1 MYEYNDLTNDETIED
16 VLARAFV
23 MMLGVHLPEKPALTL
38 MQTWIKM
45 QAVDQGIEL
54 TEEYIL
60 KQIPNFIT
68 YLYRR

>member
-1 MYEYNDLTNDETIED
+1 MCDDTLSDDELLDD

-23 MMLGVHLPEKPALTL
+23 MMLGVHMPSKGSLTF
-38 MQTWIKM
+38 MKEWVTINSQYN
-45 QAVDQGIEL
+45 GIEI

-60 KQIPNFIT
+60 RQIPNFIT

>member
-1 MYEYNDLTNDETIED
+1 MCDDTLSDDELLDD

-23 MMLGVHLPEKPALTL
+23 MMLGVHMLSKESLIFMKEWVI
-38 MQTWIKM
+38 MNSQYN
-45 QAVDQGIEL
+45 GIEI

-60 KQIPNFIT
+60 RQIPNFIT